1 MKRII
6 VIALIIMMVA
16 ALAACGGENMGSNSG
31 SSTEVITQ
39 SSTEDQQGQ
48 TEVPEGTDQKATDFV
63 VRLIKA
69 SNDSGKNTLISPL
82 SVMSA
87 LTMTANGAGGDT
99 LKQMEEALGMPLEE
113 LNAYLTAY
121 MNSLSDSDKYK
132 MDLANSIWFTSKD
145 SFTVNEDFIKE
156 NVAKFGADIYKAPF
170 DDSTLKDINKWVKE
184 KTDGMIPKILDQ
196 ISEDAVMYLINA
208 LAFEAEWVD
217 PYFDFQ
223 VQKEDFTAED
233 GSKEKVE
240 LMHSTEGTYLESED
254 ATGLVK
260 YYKGGKYAFA
270 ALLPNE
276 GVTVDEL
283 IANLDGN
290 KLHEILANRKD
301 TGVIAAIPKFETDFD
316 IEMSD
321 VLKGMGMIDAF
332 DAGKA
337 DFTAMGTSEIN
348 NIFISRVIHKTFIS
362 VAEQGTKA
370 GAATLVEMT
379 EGCALPE
386 EEPKE
391 VILNRPFV
399 YMLVDCET
407 WTPFFI
413 GTLMHVK

>member
-1 MKRII
+1 MKRFI

-16 ALAACGGENMGSNSG
+16 ALAACGGEKMGSGNG
-31 SSTEVITQ
+31 EGTEVIAQ

-48 TEVPEGTDQKATDFV
+48 VEVPEGTDQKATDFV
-63 VRLIKA
+63 VRLLKA

-87 LTMTANGAGGDT
+87 LTMTANGAGGET

-301 TGVIAAIPKFETDFD
+301 TEVIAAIPKFETDFD

-413 GTLMHVK
+413 GTLMHVN

>member
-1 MKRII
+1 MKRFI

-16 ALAACGGENMGSNSG
+16 ALAACGGEDMGSNSG

-39 SSTEDQQGQ
+39 SSSENQQGQ

-63 VRLIKA
+63 VRLLKA

-87 LTMTANGAGGDT
+87 LTMTANGAGGET

-208 LAFEAEWVD
+208 LAFEAEWGE

-223 VQKEDFTAED
+223 VQKDDFTAED
-233 GSKEKVE
+233 GSKERVE
-240 LMHSTEGTYLESED
+240 LMHSSEGTYLESED

-260 YYKGGKYAFA
+260 YYKEGKYAFA

-301 TGVIAAIPKFETDFD
+301 TEVISAIPKFETSFD

-337 DFTAMGTSEIN
+337 DFTAMGTSETN

>member
-1 MKRII
+1 MKRFI

-16 ALAACGGENMGSNSG
+16 ALAACGGDDMGSNSG

-39 SSTEDQQGQ
+39 SSSENQQGQ
-48 TEVPEGTDQKATDFV
+48 VEVPEGTDQKATDFV
-63 VRLIKA
+63 VRLLKA

-87 LTMTANGAGGDT
+87 LTMTANGAGGET

-113 LNAYLTAY
+113 LNAYLTAH
-121 MNSLSDSDKYK
+121 MKSLSDSDKYK

-208 LAFEAEWVD
+208 LAFEAEWGE

-223 VQKEDFTAED
+223 VQKDDFTAED

-240 LMHSTEGTYLESED
+240 LMHSSEGTYLESED

-260 YYKGGKYAFA
+260 YYKEGKYAFA

-276 GVTVDEL
+276 GVSVDEL
-283 IANLDGN
+283 ITNLDGN
-290 KLHEILANRKD
+290 KLYEILANRKD
-301 TGVIAAIPKFETDFD
+301 TEVIAAIPKFETSFD

>member
-1 MKRII
+1 
-6 VIALIIMMVA
+6 
-16 ALAACGGENMGSNSG
+16 
-31 SSTEVITQ
+31 
-39 SSTEDQQGQ
+39 
-48 TEVPEGTDQKATDFV
+48 
-63 VRLIKA
+63 
-69 SNDSGKNTLISPL
+69 
-82 SVMSA
+82 
-87 LTMTANGAGGDT
+87 
-99 LKQMEEALGMPLEE
+99 MEEALGMPLEE

-276 GVTVDEL
+276 GVSVDEL

-290 KLHEILANRKD
+290 KLHEILANGRYIE
-301 TGVIAAIPKFETDFD
+301 VISAIPKFETSFD